1 MNTVPELMTLVTF
14 AASWA
19 VLSVGHALADHV
31 GGQTDFQ
38 AAHKSAPSAGELAA
52 GASPR
57 RGWAANLAHV
67 AQYHAVLML
76 LGLGAWLVL
85 PLHWSAPGVVVA
97 LVWSAGT
104 HAFLD
109 RRWPV
114 RWLLT
119 RLRQARFAELADGGL
134 NGMYLADQALHGL
147 ALGVAAVALAVIA

>member
-1 MNTVPELMTLVTF
+1 MPELMTLVTF
-14 AASWA
+14 AASWV
-19 VLSVGHALADHV
+19 VLSVGHTLADHV
-31 GGQTDFQ
+31 GGQTDRQ
-38 AAHKSAPSAGELAA
+38 AARKGAPTAAEVAA

-76 LGLGAWLVL
+76 LGFAAWLAL
-85 PLHWSAPGVVVA
+85 PLPWSTRGVLAA

-114 RWLLT
+114 RWLLN
-119 RLRQARFAELADGGL
+119 RLRQGRFARQADNGL

-147 ALGVAAVALAVIA
+147 ALGIAAVALAVIP